1 MQPSCVGDICV
12 QGPASRRRVTR
23 TAMQVRRPGGLEA
36 GGLGD
41 QGASA
46 LPRGPRCRGSRV
58 THLLCAGTGPDS
70 KPLWL

>member
-1 MQPSCVGDICV
+1 
-12 QGPASRRRVTR
+12 
-23 TAMQVRRPGGLEA
+23 MQVGRPGGLEAGGLGGRGVGWEAGGLEA

-46 LPRGPRCRGSRV
+46 QPRGPRCRGSPV